1 MKEVIVIKRRRSWE
15 WQVQDQNRGLIMRG
29 RERTRPAARYQAYR
43 TLFMLLAIGRRPAD
57 LPTRESGQSESA
69 MNRVRSGP
77 SAQRTPSA
85 QAGPAPDGLTSN

>member
-15 WQVQDQNRGLIMRG
+15 WQVQDQNGGLMRG

-57 LPTRESGQSESA
+57 LRAQESGQSESA
-69 MNRVRSGP
+69 VNRVRSGP